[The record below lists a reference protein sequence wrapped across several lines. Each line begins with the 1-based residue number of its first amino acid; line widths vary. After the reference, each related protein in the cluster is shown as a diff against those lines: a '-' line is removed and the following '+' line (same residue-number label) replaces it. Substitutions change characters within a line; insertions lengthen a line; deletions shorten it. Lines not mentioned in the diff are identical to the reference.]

1 MNTDAITSTTL
12 QPFALEMDA
21 VYPIDLAARLAQM
34 PRHRILV
41 CCKRGIIA
49 PMIDPEGGR
58 YTFDAATIRVL
69 QRVEYLHTECGVN
82 FTGIQIIL
90 SLADEVERFRARGVE
105 PNQ

>member
-21 VYPIDLAARLAQM
+21 VYPIDLAARLARM

-49 PMIDPEGGR
+49 PMVDPEDGR

-90 SLADEVERFRARGVE
+90 SLADEVERSRARGME
-105 PNQ
+105 PDR